1 MTPPEQVVKL
11 VGGHRFGDTHCLFE
25 LKRVDQVISEK
36 VADPATLQCII
47 LEHLDDSA
55 FLVAVAHRH
64 QADSSNAT
72 SVSAIH

>member
-1 MTPPEQVVKL
+1 MTPPEQVIKL
-11 VGGHRFGDTHCLFE
+11 VGGHCFGGAHCLLE
-25 LKRVDQVISEK
+25 LERVDQVVSEK
-36 VADPATLQCII
+36 VADSGTLECIV
-47 LEHLDDSA
+47 LKHLDDSA